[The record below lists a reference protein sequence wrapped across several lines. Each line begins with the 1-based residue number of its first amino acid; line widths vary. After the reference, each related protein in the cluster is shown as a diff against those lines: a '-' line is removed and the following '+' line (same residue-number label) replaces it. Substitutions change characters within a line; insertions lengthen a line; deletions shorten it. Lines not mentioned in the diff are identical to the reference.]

1 MINMKNTLLLC
12 LVVIGLFSCGVN
24 RQAQQIKAL
33 EDCKYRITSVNQ
45 VTVAGT
51 DIKKLIKEQNFSIT
65 SLPGVAL
72 GLLRKD
78 IPLNANLNLEI
89 SNPSSKLAAINQF
102 EYKILV
108 NNTDLAEGVINQ
120 NVSIAQGETVSVP
133 VQLSSN
139 IYGLITNGNV
149 FNDIVKAAQKGSSS
163 KDEKL
168 GLLTIKIKP
177 TFMLGNTPFKYPGYI
192 TINKDISSKILL

>member
-1 MINMKNTLLLC
+1 MKQKLIICLLTVALFGCGINK
-12 LVVIGLFSCGVN
+12 
-24 RQAQQIKAL
+24 QAQQIKAL
-33 EDCKYRITSVNQ
+33 EDCKYRITSINQ

-51 DIKKLIKEQNFSIT
+51 DVKKLINDQNFSLT

-78 IPLNANLNLEI
+78 IPLSANLNLEI

-108 NNTDLAEGVINQ
+108 NNTDLAEGIINQ
-120 NVSIAQGETVSVP
+120 NVSIAQGQTISVP

-139 IYGLITNGNV
+139 IYGLVTNGNV
-149 FNDIVKAAQKGSSS
+149 LNDIIKAAQKGSS

>member
-1 MINMKNTLLLC
+1 MKNSIIIC
-12 LVVIGLFSCGVN
+12 LFTFVITGCGIN

-33 EDCKYRITSVNQ
+33 EDCTYKISGVKQ
-45 VTVAGT
+45 VSIAGT
-51 DIKKLIKEQNFSIT
+51 DVKELMEQQTFSLA

-78 IPLNANLNLEI
+78 IPLRANLNLEI
-89 SNPSSKLAAINQF
+89 TNPSSNLAAINQF

-108 NNTDLAEGVINQ
+108 NNTDLAEGIINQ
-120 NVSIAQGETVSVP
+120 NVSISQGQTVTVP
-133 VQLSSN
+133 VQLTSN
-139 IYGLITNGNV
+139 IYGLVSNGNV

-177 TFMLGNTPFKYPGYI
+177 TFMLGNTPVKYPGYI

>member
-1 MINMKNTLLLC
+1 MKQKILLC
-12 LVVIGLFSCGVN
+12 LLTISMFGCGIN

-33 EDCKYRITSVNQ
+33 EDCTYKITSVQQ
-45 VTVAGT
+45 VSIAGT
-51 DIKKLIKEQNFSIT
+51 DIKRLLDQQDFSLT

-78 IPLNANLNLEI
+78 IPLRANLNLEI

-108 NNTDLAEGVINQ
+108 NNTDLAEGIVNQ
-120 NVSIAQGETVSVP
+120 NVSIAQGQTVTVP
-133 VQLSSN
+133 VQLTSN
-139 IYGLITNGNV
+139 IYGLINNGNM
-149 FNDIVKAAQKGSSS
+149 FNDIIKAVKKGGTS

-177 TFMLGNTPFKYPGYI
+177 TFMLGNTPVKYPGYI

>member
-1 MINMKNTLLLC
+1 MKQKLLLC
-12 LVVIGLFSCGVN
+12 LFTVGLLSCGIN
-24 RQAQQIKAL
+24 KQAQQIKAL
-33 EDCKYRITSVNQ
+33 ENCNYKITGVQQ
-45 VTVAGT
+45 VTVAGA
-51 DIKKLIKEQNFSIT
+51 DVKQILEQQNFNLA

-78 IPLNANLNLEI
+78 IPLRANVNLEI
-89 SNPSSKLAAINQF
+89 SNPSNQLAAINQF

-108 NNTDLAEGVINQ
+108 NNTDLAEGLVNQ
-120 NVSIAQGETVSVP
+120 NVSIGQGQTVTVP
-133 VQLSSN
+133 VQLTSN
-139 IYGLITNGNV
+139 IYGLISNTNI
-149 FNDIVKAAQKGSSS
+149 FNDILKAAKKGSSS

-177 TFMLGNTPFKYPGYI
+177 TFMLGNTPVKYPGYI

>member
-1 MINMKNTLLLC
+1 MINMKHKLLLC
-12 LVVIGLFSCGVN
+12 LFTISVFGCGIN

-33 EDCKYRITSVNQ
+33 EDCTYKITNVQ
-45 VTVAGT
+45 RVLIAGT
-51 DIKKLIKEQNFSIT
+51 DVKKLIDQQNFSLT

-78 IPLNANLNLEI
+78 IPLTANLNLEI
-89 SNPSSKLAAINQF
+89 KNPSANLAAINEF

-108 NNTDLAEGVINQ
+108 NNTDLAEGIINQ
-120 NVSIAQGETVSVP
+120 NVSIAQGQTVNVP

-139 IYGLITNGNV
+139 IYGLVSNGNLL
-149 FNDIVKAAQKGSSS
+149 NDIIKAAQKGSSS

-177 TFMLGNTPFKYPGYI
+177 TFMLGNTPVKYPGYI

>member
-1 MINMKNTLLLC
+1 MNNMKEKLLL
-12 LVVIGLFSCGVN
+12 LLFTISIFGCGIN

-33 EDCKYRITSVNQ
+33 ENCTYKITSVQQ
-45 VTVAGT
+45 VSIAGA
-51 DIKKLIKEQNFSIT
+51 DVKKLMDQQSFSLT
-65 SLPGVAL
+65 NLPGIAL

-78 IPLNANLNLEI
+78 IPLKANLNLEI
-89 SNPSSKLAAINQF
+89 TNPSGNLAAINQF

-108 NNTDLAEGVINQ
+108 NNTDLAEGTVNQ
-120 NVSIAQGETVSVP
+120 NVSIGQNQTVTVP
-133 VQLSSN
+133 VQLVSN
-139 IYGLITNGNV
+139 IYGLVSNGNI
-149 FNDIVKAAQKGSSS
+149 FNDIIKAAQKGSSS

-177 TFMLGNTPFKYPGYI
+177 TFMLGNTPVKYPGYI

>member
-1 MINMKNTLLLC
+1 MLC
-12 LVVIGLFSCGVN
+12 LLTVSFFGCGIN

-33 EDCKYRITSVNQ
+33 EDCTYKITSVQQ
-45 VTVAGT
+45 VLVAGT
-51 DIKKLIKEQNFSIT
+51 DVKKLIDQQNFNIG

-78 IPLNANLNLEI
+78 IPLRANLNLEI
-89 SNPSSKLAAINQF
+89 TNPSANLAAINQF

-108 NNTDLAEGVINQ
+108 NNTDLAEGIINQ
-120 NVSIAQGETVSVP
+120 NVSIAQGQTVTVP
-133 VQLSSN
+133 VQLNSN
-139 IYGLITNGNV
+139 IYSLISSGTV
-149 FNDIVKAAQKGSSS
+149 LNDIIKAAQKGSS

-177 TFMLGNTPFKYPGYI
+177 TFMIGNTPFKYPGYI

>member
-1 MINMKNTLLLC
+1 MDNMKQKLLLC
-12 LVVIGLFSCGVN
+12 LLTLTLFGCGIN

-33 EDCKYRITSVNQ
+33 EDCTYRITSLSGVSI
-45 VTVAGT
+45 AGT
-51 DIKKLIKEQNFSIT
+51 DVKQLISQQNFSLT

-78 IPLNANLNLEI
+78 IPLRANLNLEI
-89 SNPSSKLAAINQF
+89 TNPTSNLAAINQF

-108 NNTDLAEGVINQ
+108 NNTDLAEGLINQ
-120 NVSIAQGETVSVP
+120 NVSIAQGQTVSVP
-133 VQLSSN
+133 VQLVSN
-139 IYGLITNGNV
+139 IYGLISNGNI
-149 FNDIVKAAQKGSSS
+149 FNDIVKAAQKGSAS
-163 KDEKL
+163 KEEKL

-177 TFMLGNTPFKYPGYI
+177 TFMLGNTPVKYPGYI

>member
-1 MINMKNTLLLC
+1 MICLLVTTAL
-12 LVVIGLFSCGVN
+12 GCGIN
-24 RQAQQIKAL
+24 KQAQQIKAL
-33 EDCKYRITSVNQ
+33 ENCTYKITGVQQ
-45 VTVAGT
+45 VSIAGT
-51 DIKKLIKEQNFSIT
+51 DVKKLMDQQSFSLT

-78 IPLNANLNLEI
+78 IPLKANLNLEI
-89 SNPSSKLAAINQF
+89 SNPTSSLAAINQF

-108 NNTDLAEGVINQ
+108 NNTDLAEGLVNQ
-120 NVSIAQGETVSVP
+120 SVSIGQGQTVTVP
-133 VQLSSN
+133 VQLVSN
-139 IYGLITNGNV
+139 IYGLVSNGKV
-149 FNDIVKAAQKGSSS
+149 FNDIVKAAQKGSSA

>member
-1 MINMKNTLLLC
+1 MINMKNTLWLC
-12 LVVIGLFSCGVN
+12 FFTITIFSCGIN

-33 EDCKYRITSVNQ
+33 EDCTYKVTGVKQ
-45 VTVAGT
+45 VSIAGT
-51 DIKKLIKEQNFSIT
+51 DIKQLMEQQTFSLT

-78 IPLNANLNLEI
+78 IPLRANLNLEI
-89 SNPSSKLAAINQF
+89 TNPSSKLAAINQF

-108 NNTDLAEGVINQ
+108 NNTDLAQGIINQ
-120 NVSIAQGETVSVP
+120 NVSIAQGQTVTVP
-133 VQLSSN
+133 VQLVSN
-139 IYGLITNGNV
+139 IYGLVSNGNV
-149 FNDIVKAAQKGSSS
+149 FNDIVKAAKKGSSS

-177 TFMLGNTPFKYPGYI
+177 TFMLGNTPVKYPGYI

>member
-1 MINMKNTLLLC
+1 MKQKILLC
-12 LVVIGLFSCGVN
+12 LLTISIFGCGIN

-33 EDCKYRITSVNQ
+33 EDCTYKITNVQQ
-45 VTVAGT
+45 VSIAGT
-51 DIKKLIKEQNFSIT
+51 DIKRLLDQQDFSLT

-78 IPLNANLNLEI
+78 IPLKANLNLEI
-89 SNPSSKLAAINQF
+89 SNPSTKLAAINQF

-108 NNTDLAEGVINQ
+108 NNTDLAEGIVNQ
-120 NVSIAQGETVSVP
+120 NVSIAQGQTVTVP

-139 IYGLITNGNV
+139 IYGLISSGNML
-149 FNDIVKAAQKGSSS
+149 NDIIKAAKKGGAS

-168 GLLTIKIKP
+168 GLLTIKIRP
-177 TFMLGNTPFKYPGYI
+177 TFMLGNTPVKYPGYI

>member
-1 MINMKNTLLLC
+1 MKQKILLC
-12 LVVIGLFSCGVN
+12 LLTISMFGCGIN

-33 EDCKYRITSVNQ
+33 EDCTYKITSVQQ
-45 VTVAGT
+45 VSIAGT
-51 DIKKLIKEQNFSIT
+51 DIKRLLDQQDFSLT

-78 IPLNANLNLEI
+78 IPLRANLNLEI
-89 SNPSSKLAAINQF
+89 SNPSTKLAAINQF

-108 NNTDLAEGVINQ
+108 NNTDLAEGIVNQ
-120 NVSIAQGETVSVP
+120 NVSIAQGQTVTVP
-133 VQLSSN
+133 VQLNSN
-139 IYGLITNGNV
+139 IYGLISNGNM
-149 FNDIVKAAQKGSSS
+149 FNDIIKAAKRGSTS

-168 GLLTIKIKP
+168 GLLTIKIRP
-177 TFMLGNTPFKYPGYI
+177 TFMLGNTPVKYPGYI

>member
-1 MINMKNTLLLC
+1 MKKTLLFC
-12 LVVIGLFSCGVN
+12 LITLSLFGCGIN

-33 EDCKYRITSVNQ
+33 EDCTYRITGVQQ
-45 VTVAGT
+45 VSLAGT
-51 DIKKLIKEQNFSIT
+51 DVKKLLQDQNFSLT

-78 IPLNANLNLEI
+78 IPLRANLNLEI
-89 SNPSSKLAAINQF
+89 TNPSTNLAAINQF

-108 NNTDLAEGVINQ
+108 NNTDLAEGIVNQ
-120 NVSIAQGETVSVP
+120 NVSIGQGQTVTVP
-133 VQLSSN
+133 VQLVSN
-139 IYGLITNGNV
+139 VYGLISNGNV

-163 KDEKL
+163 RDEKL

-177 TFMLGNTPFKYPGYI
+177 TFMIGNTPVKYPGYI